1 MGIKVNLLK
10 SPFLKRRNDIP
21 VKELETISCENCNFE
36 FKGHFCPSC
45 GQEVAEFN
53 RPFGFIIYDF
63 AGNFFAF
70 DTRFFQT
77 FKYLLIRPGFL
88 AVEFFKG
95 RRARYSPPFRTFVF
109 LSFILFIL
117 LQSITERGLDK
128 NLQSNVIKTSSN
140 TITHPDSIDEVSKR
154 VYSEIRVSMNDM
166 PASVV
171 DMEEELSDSALSE
184 SDLDIDFSILNSGN
198 IRDNLS
204 IMADQIEDQLHKTT
218 DPEKRKKYST
228 YIVMCRAPE
237 IAISNIMKYLSWMFF
252 LLLPLFAL
260 MLKLFYIRRNQLYV
274 KHLIFSIYLHS
285 YLFFI
290 LILVAILN
298 LLPIGVLEYLI
309 LPLIIS
315 LPIYFIVALRTFYGQ
330 HYAKVLLKFMGISFV
345 YLIILTSGVIYI
357 FVKSIDVV

>member
-1 MGIKVNLLK
+1 MKVNLLK
-10 SPFLKRRNDIP
+10 SPFFKRRNEIP
-21 VKELETISCENCNFE
+21 VEELETISCDNCNFE
-36 FKGHFCPSC
+36 FKGHFCPNC

-95 RRARYSPPFRTFVF
+95 RRTRYSPPFRTFVF

-117 LQSITERGLDK
+117 LQYITERGLDK

-184 SDLDIDFSILNSGN
+184 SDLDIDFSVLNSGN
-198 IRDNLS
+198 IRDNLN

-218 DPEKRKKYST
+218 DPEMRKKYST

-237 IAISNIMKYLSWMFF
+237 IAISTIMKYLSWMFF

-260 MLKLFYIRRNQLYV
+260 MLKLFYIRRKQLYV

-290 LILVAILN
+290 LILVACLS
-298 LLPIGVLEYLI
+298 LLSMDVLTLVSLALFITLPVYFLI
-309 LPLIIS
+309 
-315 LPIYFIVALRTFYGQ
+315 AMHTFYGQ
-330 HYAKVLLKFMGISFV
+330 NYLKVFFKFSAISFI
-345 YLIILTSGVIYI
+345 YMIILTSGVTYI
-357 FVKSIDVV
+357 FIKSVGII